1 MFLAMD
7 SQAVMAGTHDQN
19 VEMNVQK
26 ARKLRGVNSVDLNK
40 TALRIPVPGTSAFS
54 PRLHPAAGTVPQRRL
69 TEGSPLEVGL
79 LFRTPRS
86 SASSSLGVY
95 RCVSNREREAERPGG
110 KDAYKTKTRLHRTRP
125 EVIISMGDY
134 GWSRDSVASQGNE
147 VVVDGWVL
155 YTQRG

>member
-1 MFLAMD
+1 MSLAMD
-7 SQAVMAGTHDQN
+7 SQAVMAGTHGQN
-19 VEMNVQK
+19 LEMDVQK
-26 ARKLRGVNSVDLNK
+26 AKKLRGVNNVDLNK

-95 RCVSNREREAERPGG
+95 RCVSNRERRGRGAITACDATTTRRNTEANSR
-110 KDAYKTKTRLHRTRP
+110 
-125 EVIISMGDY
+125 GDFP
-134 GWSRDSVASQGNE
+134 ASLSE
-147 VVVDGWVL
+147 KK
-155 YTQRG
+155 

>member
-110 KDAYKTKTRLHRTRP
+110 KDAYKTRLFDREHNKHKSQRHRPRTSTP
-125 EVIISMGDY
+125 TTT
-134 GWSRDSVASQGNE
+134 VATFGRF
-147 VVVDGWVL
+147 DD
-155 YTQRG
+155 

>member
-26 ARKLRGVNSVDLNK
+26 ARKLRGANSVDLNK

-110 KDAYKTKTRLHRTRP
+110 KDAYKTRLDETFY
-125 EVIISMGDY
+125 SF
-134 GWSRDSVASQGNE
+134 SRF
-147 VVVDGWVL
+147 
-155 YTQRG
+155 Y

>member
-86 SASSSLGVY
+86 SASSSLGVC

-110 KDAYKTKTRLHRTRP
+110 KDAYKTHSVCAAFKTQGLKKFRNSEWAKL
-125 EVIISMGDY
+125 M
-134 GWSRDSVASQGNE
+134 RDGK
-147 VVVDGWVL
+147 
-155 YTQRG
+155 

>member
-40 TALRIPVPGTSAFS
+40 TALRIPVPGTSALS
-54 PRLHPAAGTVPQRRL
+54 PRLHQAAGTVPQRRL

-86 SASSSLGVY
+86 SASSTSSSLGVCRCDTVCKQQRERSGETWGE
-95 RCVSNREREAERPGG
+95 RCV
-110 KDAYKTKTRLHRTRP
+110 
-125 EVIISMGDY
+125 
-134 GWSRDSVASQGNE
+134 
-147 VVVDGWVL
+147 
-155 YTQRG
+155 

>member
-110 KDAYKTKTRLHRTRP
+110 KDAYKTKTRLVHHWIRKIRP
-125 EVIISMGDY
+125 MI
-134 GWSRDSVASQGNE
+134 
-147 VVVDGWVL
+147 
-155 YTQRG
+155 

>member
-1 MFLAMD
+1 MSLAMD

-19 VEMNVQK
+19 VEMNVQT
-26 ARKLRGVNSVDLNK
+26 ARKLRGANSVDFKSDLNK

-110 KDAYKTKTRLHRTRP
+110 KDAYKTRL
-125 EVIISMGDY
+125 D
-134 GWSRDSVASQGNE
+134 
-147 VVVDGWVL
+147 
-155 YTQRG
+155 

>member
-110 KDAYKTKTRLHRTRP
+110 KDAYKTRLRL
-125 EVIISMGDY
+125 SL
-134 GWSRDSVASQGNE
+134 SV
-147 VVVDGWVL
+147 
-155 YTQRG
+155 

>member
-110 KDAYKTKTRLHRTRP
+110 KDAYNVETYRSHLFTDGGLWRFPL
-125 EVIISMGDY
+125 VSLGF
-134 GWSRDSVASQGNE
+134 SLSFVSF
-147 VVVDGWVL
+147 VVFSLVS
-155 YTQRG
+155 T

>member
-40 TALRIPVPGTSAFS
+40 TALRIPVPGTSALS
-54 PRLHPAAGTVPQRRL
+54 PRLHQAAGTVPQRRL

-110 KDAYKTKTRLHRTRP
+110 KDAYKTRLEFVVTYLFQIVPRDNNFVVALRP
-125 EVIISMGDY
+125 
-134 GWSRDSVASQGNE
+134 R
-147 VVVDGWVL
+147 
-155 YTQRG
+155 

>member
-110 KDAYKTKTRLHRTRP
+110 KDAYKTRLDFYYIRTKCSSPFSGYAGLTRNVVSCHFKFIRTTYH
-125 EVIISMGDY
+125 M
-134 GWSRDSVASQGNE
+134 
-147 VVVDGWVL
+147 
-155 YTQRG
+155 